1 MAETIFDDAGFI
13 IETTTA
19 ITDMTDHVRSL
30 ELSYSAELQDISA
43 MGVSNRRRI
52 AGLKDWSVTVELNQD
67 FGAGGGKDV
76 DTILFGLIGST
87 ACGLTMR
94 VESTQDRSATNPE
107 FTGEACLESYQ
118 PIGNAIGEA
127 ATVTATFQAA
137 GVLTRDV
144 TAT

>member
-13 IETTTA
+13 VTTTSTT
-19 ITDMTDHVRSL
+19 TDLTDHVRSL

-52 AGLKDWSVTVELNQD
+52 AGLKDWSVTVEMNQD
-67 FGAGGGKDV
+67 FGAGGGTDV
-76 DTILFGLIGST
+76 DAVLFGLIGSS
-87 ACGLTMR
+87 ACELIMR

-107 FTGEACLESYQ
+107 FSGEACLESYQ

-137 GVLTRDV
+137 GVLTRD
-144 TAT
+144 TSAT